1 MKLLILS
8 ASTGNGHLSA
18 AKAVRLYAEE
28 HYADIDVKEVD
39 YLKYVSF
46 TLDRLISGGYANLVK
61 VLPMLYGK
69 LYDNAKNKNLE
80 KIVELLNK
88 IGLSKMEELIAEF
101 KPDVVLCT
109 HPFPLETLSIFKER
123 ESLDLPVMAI
133 ITDYTI
139 HPKWI
144 YHNVD
149 AYIIPNEDFI
159 SDVIDLGIPE
169 EKIYPFGIPISESFF
184 NVSEADVN
192 SFMSEFALIHDTPTI
207 LIMNG
212 GMGLTDIT
220 ETFKEVMSID
230 KNFQLIVCAGKDEE
244 TISSLK
250 EIYRDMNTDKKVVIM
265 GYTDKINMLMSIS
278 DVLVSKPG
286 GLTVTEAMHMS
297 LPIVIKLPIPGQE
310 KENTEYLLNC
320 GIALNSDYI
329 SIRRVLERFLFNSTP
344 KRVEYIKQMEAE
356 KSKADSSKNIC
367 RLLYELGLEKLNR
380 M

>member
-18 AKAVRLYAEE
+18 AKAVRLYAEK
-28 HYADIDVKEVD
+28 HYPEITVKEVD
-39 YLKYVSF
+39 YLKYVNF
-46 TLDRLISGGYANLVK
+46 TLDKIVSGGYANLVK
-61 VLPMLYGK
+61 ILPMLYGK
-69 LYDNAKNKNLE
+69 LYDGAKNKNGE
-80 KIVELLNK
+80 KVVELLNK
-88 IGLSKMEELIAEF
+88 IGLSKMEELIYDF

-109 HPFPLETLSIFKER
+109 HPFPLETLSIFKKK
-123 ESLDLPVMAI
+123 ESLDLPIMAI

-139 HPKWI
+139 HPTWI

-159 SDVIDLGIPE
+159 SDLVEMGIAK
-169 EKIYPFGIPISESFF
+169 EKIHPFGIPISESFS
-184 NVSEADVN
+184 NVSESDIN
-192 SFMSEFALIHDTPTI
+192 SFMAEFYLDKDIPII

-212 GMGLTDIT
+212 GFGLTNIT

-230 KNFQLIVCAGKDEE
+230 ENFQVIVCAGKDEE
-244 TISSLK
+244 MVSSLND
-250 EIYRDMNTDKKVVIM
+250 IYIDMYTDKKAVII
-265 GYTDKINMLMSIS
+265 GYTDKVNVLMSIS

-310 KENTEYLLNC
+310 KENAEYLLNC

-329 SIRRVLERFLFNSTP
+329 SIKRVLERFLFNTTS
-344 KRVEYIKQMEAE
+344 KRIEYIKQMESE

-367 RLLYELGLEKLNR
+367 RVLSELGSDKLN
-380 M
+380 